1 MTAVHVDTNVII
13 DVLSGGPLAASSGR
27 AIATA
32 ARAGAGV
39 CPIVYAELGG
49 GLSSRSAVDKAL
61 STLGLELLT
70 IPKDALFAA
79 GQAFMAYRRRGGAR
93 MSLLSDFVIG
103 AHAAVTGC
111 ALLTRD
117 SRRYRTSFPDL
128 RLIIP

>member
-1 MTAVHVDTNVII
+1 MTAVHVDSNVII
-13 DVLSGGPLAASSGR
+13 DVLSGGPLAAGSGR

-32 ARAGAGV
+32 VRAGAGV
-39 CPIVYAELGG
+39 CPVVYAELGG
-49 GLSSRSAVDKAL
+49 GLPSREEVDRVL

-79 GQAFMAYRRRGGAR
+79 GQAFTAYRRRGGVR
-93 MSLLSDFVIG
+93 TSLLSDFIIG
-103 AHAAVTGC
+103 AHAAITNC

-117 SRRYRTSFPDL
+117 ARRYRTSFPGL